1 MIQCLNPLSSASSPA
16 RKAGAVDVEGSAVG
30 CFSVAA
36 SQSRHNFLPPET
48 GNPHCVQVPM
58 PAAGAPAVTGFV
70 DSALTSTRVELSNF
84 SAAPEAPSS
93 NALGAGAAGSPGPNS
108 SASIPT

>member
-58 PAAGAPAVTGFV
+58 PAAGAPGVTAFV
-70 DSALTSTRVELSNF
+70 DSAFASKRGDASTF

-93 NALGAGAAGSPGPNS
+93 NALGAGSAGSPDPNS
-108 SASIPT
+108 SA

>member
-1 MIQCLNPLSSASSPA
+1 MIQCLNPLFSASRPA

-48 GNPHCVQVPM
+48 GNPHCVQVPI
-58 PAAGAPAVTGFV
+58 PAADAPAVTAFV
-70 DSALTSTRVELSNF
+70 DSAFASKRGDASTF
-84 SAAPEAPSS
+84 SAVPEALSS
-93 NALGAGAAGSPGPNS
+93 NASGAAAGSPDPN
-108 SASIPT
+108 